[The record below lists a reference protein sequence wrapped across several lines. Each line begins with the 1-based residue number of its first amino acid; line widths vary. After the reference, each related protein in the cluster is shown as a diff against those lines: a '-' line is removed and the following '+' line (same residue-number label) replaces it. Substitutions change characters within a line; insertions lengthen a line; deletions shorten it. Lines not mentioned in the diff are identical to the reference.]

1 MVQTSDW
8 YGNTAQLGLPN
19 PQSRSS
25 AQYQLLD
32 LTANNYGA
40 FTLDVKSVLNKDL
53 GGILGGTQCKMVD
66 NVKWMLT

>member
-1 MVQTSDW
+1 MQIQHNQGCPT
-8 YGNTAQLGLPN
+8 

-32 LTANNYGA
+32 LTANKDGA

-53 GGILGGTQCKMVD
+53 GGIYGDTQC
-66 NVKWMLT
+66 